1 MNASPVESIR
11 GSGGNR
17 PCGSGPGQRHGQTC
31 PSTSPPPASRS
42 AGPPAP
48 STFPGLLRFRLLGGA
63 WLLVADPWPP
73 VPRSRI
79 HARPGAGT
87 PASKSAAPTPSTEG
101 PSWGT
106 HPECSDM
113 RWKSL
118 PTLYQAKGPRGGG
131 AAVCRLRS
139 APRGPKNRVSFREGQ
154 RQCGRKSAP
163 SSSQAPRPGPPHQ
176 TCSLVMISL
185 RGCSPGG
192 LTACQTC

>member
-1 MNASPVESIR
+1 MRVWTRPKAWTILPLDLSSSCLQVRRPPSSENL
-11 GSGGNR
+11 SGV
-17 PCGSGPGQRHGQTC
+17 
-31 PSTSPPPASRS
+31 AI
-42 AGPPAP
+42 
-48 STFPGLLRFRLLGGA
+48 LLRFLLLGGA
-63 WLLVADPWPP
+63 QLLVADPWPQ

-79 HARPGAGT
+79 HAGPGVGT
-87 PASKSAAPTPSTEG
+87 PASKSVAPTPSTEG

-113 RWKSL
+113 HWKSL
-118 PTLYQAKGPRGGG
+118 PTLCQAKGPRGGG
-131 AAVCRLRS
+131 AAVWRLRS

-185 RGCSPGG
+185 RGCSPRG
-192 LTACQTC
+192 LTVCQTC